1 VTSTSWEHQREVRD
15 ALRTIVSDP
24 QLGVAALSS
33 AQTMSNLLKDLLP
46 DAPRETSV
54 LVAAAEAGLPQILQ
68 DHVGQGMD
76 LATASSLTAS
86 AFAARTPF
94 TADACNWAVAELAM
108 ALGLAP
114 AGPAPAGETLL
125 DSGPQAAGPVAQ
137 GFPPPAQA
145 AAGDTAETL
154 LPGRGV
160 APGYGYPG
168 AGQPAVPGQ
177 APAAGAPAAPGP
189 GYGYPGA
196 GNYPPPPTAPPAPG
210 YGYPPPAAP
219 AVSPGAGYA
228 YPPPT
233 APVGGPFA
241 APGQGGMPA
250 PKRRAPKAWMIVTGA
265 VVIVALIGVIAAL
278 ASSGSGNSGT
288 AIEPLS
294 KIIQPDV
301 NGCKSTV
308 TLGMTGLTHREF
320 CQTNVHSIGLDAYQ
334 FATSAAYT
342 SGLSKLNT
350 LTGWKAAGAGTS
362 CPPPGGQGSGQT
374 LWHSNV
380 NPEYRQRSGQLLEC
394 YSFAHSSRFLLYVW
408 TLPSQRVILVAN
420 DNATG
425 ASFADLEKWWA
436 SLSYG

>member
-24 QLGVAALSS
+24 QLGVPALSS

-54 LVAAAEAGLPQILQ
+54 LVAAAEAGLAQILR
-68 DHVGQGMD
+68 DHVAQGMD

-94 TADACNWAVAELAM
+94 TAEACNWAVAELAV

-114 AGPAPAGETLL
+114 AEPAPAGETQV
-125 DSGPQAAGPVAQ
+125 DSGQRAAGPAAP
-137 GFPPPAQA
+137 GFPAAAQA
-145 AAGDTAETL
+145 AAGETAETL
-154 LPGRGV
+154 LPGRDP

-168 AGQPAVPGQ
+168 AGQPGGPGQ
-177 APAAGAPAAPGP
+177 APAAGAPAAPGA
-189 GYGYPGA
+189 GYGYPGPGA
-196 GNYPPPPTAPPAPG
+196 GNYPPPPAAPPAQG
-210 YGYPPPAAP
+210 YGYPPPVAP
-219 AVSPGAGYA
+219 AMPPGAGYA

-233 APVGGPFA
+233 APGGGPFA

-265 VVIVALIGVIAAL
+265 VVVVALIGVIAAV
-278 ASSGSGNSGT
+278 ASNSGNSGT

-301 NGCKSTV
+301 TGCKSTV
-308 TLGMTGLTHREF
+308 ALGLTGLTHREF
-320 CQTNVHSIGLDAYQ
+320 CQTSVHNIGLDAYQ
-334 FATSAAYT
+334 FATTAAYT
-342 SGLSKLNT
+342 SGLNRLNA
-350 LTGWKAAGAGTS
+350 LTGWNASTAGTS
-362 CPPPGGQGSGQT
+362 CPPTGGNGGRT

-380 NPEYRQRSGQLLEC
+380 NATYRQRAGQLLEC
-394 YSFAHSSRFLLYVW
+394 FTFNHNSSFLLYVW
-408 TLPSQRVILVAN
+408 TLPTQRVILVAN

-425 ASFADLEKWWA
+425 ATFADLEKWWA
-436 SLSYG
+436 GLSYG